1 MKKDFTIDLIELPS
15 TSAEDLAKT
24 KSFMSAVFGWQY
36 TAWGDSYTDSDSA
49 GITHAFNAD
58 SDHKPEMPMV
68 ILYANEL
75 EKTKME
81 IEKNGGKIVKEIFSF
96 PGGRRFHFIEPSG
109 NLMAVWSDK

>member
-15 TSAEDLAKT
+15 ASAEDLAKT
-24 KSFMSAVFGWQY
+24 KSFMSSVFGWQY

-49 GITHAFNAD
+49 GIIHAFNAD

-68 ILYANEL
+68 ILYANDL
-75 EKTKME
+75 EKTKTE